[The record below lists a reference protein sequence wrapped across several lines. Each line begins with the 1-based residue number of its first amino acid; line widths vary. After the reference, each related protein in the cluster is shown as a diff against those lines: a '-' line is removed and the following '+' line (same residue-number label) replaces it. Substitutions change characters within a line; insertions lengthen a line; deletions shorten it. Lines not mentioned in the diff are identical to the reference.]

1 MLLFNMLKG
10 RHSGRR
16 LTDGLESRKL
26 CSYVSGCSVCFLGG
40 KGLIKLAKVLKP
52 LNSSSNLICNSEM
65 GDLLAFVVILV
76 QNMLVLC

>member
-1 MLLFNMLKG
+1 M
-10 RHSGRR
+10 
-16 LTDGLESRKL
+16 
-26 CSYVSGCSVCFLGG
+26 GG